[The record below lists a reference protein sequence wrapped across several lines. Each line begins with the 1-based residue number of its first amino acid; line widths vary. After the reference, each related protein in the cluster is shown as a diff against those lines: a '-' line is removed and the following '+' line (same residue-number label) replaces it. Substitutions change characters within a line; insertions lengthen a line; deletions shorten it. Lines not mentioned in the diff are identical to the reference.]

1 MYQSIPGVTLIQSI
15 CIICGVDCKEA
26 EFIGKK
32 NKQMH
37 SLTNIQTLNF
47 VYCSTDNN

>member
-32 NKQMH
+32 QTNA
-37 SLTNIQTLNF
+37 LTHK
-47 VYCSTDNN
+47 YTDTQLCIL